1 MDYCHQCRRHL
12 NGALACAGCGTPA
25 QELRQQSPGP
35 SGEGHVIELDDVALA
50 ASARARDGGDPVG
63 HGRPA
68 SEGVGPTGDGLDG
81 RPDDDVSDGDVS
93 GGEGRAARRAE
104 LRRGAR
110 KGAVRPRGAGRRAR
124 KKRGRNVLVGT
135 LGLALAAGALSLAEL
150 ATEGGDDGSA
160 TSVKER
166 EDQYVEPAPDATSDG
181 ATPDAPARVSERPTD
196 GPGSRGSVRPTGTRS
211 AAPGGSSPSGPK
223 GRPPAPSGSAA
234 KPPDASQAPP
244 SAPGPSATPG
254 PGDPGSTPSVPPTTR
269 PTPSEPTPSPTET
282 CKPVL
287 WWCW

>member
-25 QELRQQSPGP
+25 QELRQQSADPQ
-35 SGEGHVIELDDVALA
+35 GEGRVIELDDVAIA
-50 ASARARDGGDPVG
+50 GSGRSVGEDAGKADYMADDKVVGRVDGEGD
-63 HGRPA
+63 
-68 SEGVGPTGDGLDG
+68 DG
-81 RPDDDVSDGDVS
+81 RD

-110 KGAVRPRGAGRRAR
+110 KGTARPRGAGRRAR

-150 ATEGGDDGSA
+150 ASEGGDDGSA

-166 EDQYVEPAPDATSDG
+166 EDQLVEPMPDATTGG
-181 ATPDAPARVSERPTD
+181 ATPDAPARVSQRPTD
-196 GPGSRGSVRPTGTRS
+196 GAGSRGSVRPTGTRS
-211 AAPGGSSPSGPK
+211 GAPGGSSPTGPK
-223 GRPPAPSGSAA
+223 ERPPKPSGSAA
-234 KPPDASQAPP
+234 KPPGASQGPP
-244 SAPGPSATPG
+244 SAPGPTSTPG
-254 PGDPGSTPSVPPTTR
+254 PGGPGSTPSAPSVPPTGQ
-269 PTPSEPTPSPTET
+269 PTPPEPTPTET